1 MPERP
6 YAMRLRYSEAGR
18 QFFFITLCLE
28 GRKAVL
34 STLEEGAKRPLL
46 SRYGRTARRARTH
59 KEARLQPRSNPKA
72 GSAAK
77 AAPPCR

>member
-46 SRYGRTARRARTH
+46 SRYGEDREESTNAQGGA
-59 KEARLQPRSNPKA
+59 A
-72 GSAAK
+72 SAALK
-77 AAPPCR
+77 SKSGERG